1 MRRRWHLL
9 LSSGHL
15 LGMQDAKIHRRRIRI
30 IIGIIVF
37 LGLLIIGRLFSLQI
51 LNQKFYTEKA
61 ERQYLT
67 PASESFDRGTIYF
80 TKKDGTTVAAATVA
94 TGFKLAINP
103 AKIKDAQ
110 KTYDALNAIVPIDAD
125 SFFIKVKK
133 KTDPYEEI
141 AERMTAEQSEVIT
154 ALALP
159 GVSIYRQKW
168 RFYPGAELA
177 AKAIGFV
184 SYKENELLGRYGL
197 ERYYNDVLSRGQNS
211 FYVNFFAEIFANVQS
226 TLFKNKTTTGDIV
239 TTIEPTVQSQLES
252 TIASV
257 QKKWGS
263 EAVGGL
269 IMDPQTG
276 EIIAMAHVPTFNL
289 NEYGKEKDVS
299 IYANPFSQ
307 NVYEMG
313 SIVKP
318 LVMAAALDA
327 KVVTPETT
335 YFDEGFVKIQDRTFS
350 NFDKKGRGR
359 ASMQDVLSQSL
370 NTGMV
375 FVEQKLGKEK
385 FKDYMLNRYHIG
397 DRTGV
402 DLPSEINGIVSGL
415 KSPNDVNYAAAAFGQ
430 GVAVTP
436 LNIVRAYASLANGG
450 HLVIPHLAKQINQE
464 NGFDKTLEYPVG
476 SDILLAPETITTI
489 TDMLVKVVDEGYHR
503 GLPHYRVAAKTGTAQ
518 MAKPDGSGYYDD
530 RNFHSLIGFFPASN
544 PRFVLYLFNNY
555 PKGASFSSQT
565 LADPFF
571 EMVQFMTSYYEL
583 TPDR

>member
-1 MRRRWHLL
+1 
-9 LSSGHL
+9 
-15 LGMQDAKIHRRRIRI
+15 MQDAKIHRRRIRVL
-30 IIGIIVF
+30 IGIIIF
-37 LGLLIIGRLFSLQI
+37 LGLCIIGRLFSLQVI
-51 LNQKFYTEKA
+51 NQKSYKERA

-67 PASESFDRGTIYF
+67 PASESFNRGVIYF

-103 AKIKDAQ
+103 PKIKGVEE
-110 KTYDALNAIVPIDAD
+110 TYEALNAIVPIEKEEFLSRA
-125 SFFIKVKK
+125 KK
-133 KTDPYEEI
+133 TTDPYEEV
-141 AERMTAEQSEVIT
+141 AERMTTEQAEAIT

-159 GVSIYRQKW
+159 GVSVYRQKW

-184 SYKENELLGRYGL
+184 SFKGDDLVGRYGL
-197 ERYYNDVLSRGQNS
+197 ESYYNDVLSRGQNS

-226 TLFKNKTTTGDIV
+226 TLFKNKSATGDIV
-239 TTIEPTVQSQLES
+239 TTIEPTVESQLES
-252 TIASV
+252 TIADI

-263 EAVGGL
+263 DAVGGL
-269 IMDPQTG
+269 IMDPNTG
-276 EIIAMAHVPTFNL
+276 EIIAMAHVPTFDL
-289 NEYGKEKDVS
+289 NQFGKEKDVS
-299 IYANPFSQ
+299 VYANPFSQ

-335 YFDEGFVKIQDRTFS
+335 YFDQGFVKVQDRTFS
-350 NFDKKGRGR
+350 NFDKKGRGK
-359 ASMQDVLSQSL
+359 ATMQDVLSQSL

-375 FVEQKLGKEK
+375 FVEQKMGKDI
-385 FKDYMLNRYHIG
+385 FKDYMLSRYRIG
-397 DRTGV
+397 EKTGV
-402 DLPSEINGIVSGL
+402 DLPSEVNGLVSGL
-415 KSPNDVNYAAAAFGQ
+415 KTANDVNYASASFGQ
-430 GVAVTP
+430 GIATAP
-436 LNIVRAYASLANGG
+436 INIVRAYASMANGG
-450 HLVIPHLAKQINQE
+450 YLVTPHLTKSINQE
-464 NGFDKTLEYPVG
+464 NGLTRTLEYKRSEAVL
-476 SDILLAPETITTI
+476 SPETTETI
-489 TDMLVKVVDEGYHR
+489 TDMLVNVVDDGYKR
-503 GLPHYRVAAKTGTAQ
+503 GLPHYSVAAKTGTAQ

-530 RNFHSLIGFFPASN
+530 RNFHSLIGYFPATN
-544 PRFVLYLFNNY
+544 PRFVLYLFNNF

>member
-1 MRRRWHLL
+1 MRRRWHSL
-9 LSSGHL
+9 LSKGHL
-15 LGMQDAKIHRRRIRI
+15 LGMQDAKTHRRRIRVL
-30 IIGIIVF
+30 IGFIVF
-37 LGLLIIGRLFSLQI
+37 LSLLIVGRLFSLQI
-51 LNQKFYTEKA
+51 INQKSYKEKA

-103 AKIKDAQ
+103 PKIEDAQ
-110 KTYDALNAIVPIDAD
+110 KTYEALNSIVPID
-125 SFFIKVKK
+125 SELFFSKVKK
-133 KTDPYEEI
+133 KNDPYEEI
-141 AERMTAEQSEVIT
+141 AERMTTEQSEAIN
-154 ALALP
+154 ALNLP

-226 TLFKNKTTTGDIV
+226 TLFKNKTTTGDVV

-269 IMDPQTG
+269 IMDPKTG

-299 IYANPFSQ
+299 VYANPFSQ

-327 KVVTPETT
+327 KLVTPETT
-335 YFDEGFVKIQDRTFS
+335 YFDAGFVKIQDRTFS
-350 NFDKKGRGR
+350 NFDKKGRGK
-359 ASMQDVLSQSL
+359 ATMQDVLSQSL

-385 FKDYMLNRYHIG
+385 FKDYMLNRYKVG

-450 HLVIPHLAKQINQE
+450 HLVTPHLAKQINQE
-464 NGFDKTLEYPVG
+464 NGIDKTLTYGVG
-476 SDILLAPETITTI
+476 DAILAPETITTI
-489 TDMLVKVVDEGYHR
+489 TNMLVTVVDKGYHR
-503 GLPHYRVAAKTGTAQ
+503 GLPHYSVAAKTGTAQ
-518 MAKPDGSGYYDD
+518 MAKPDGSGYYND